1 MGGHLSAPALAEHP
15 KRKIPGEHRDR
26 PYSLLSSP
34 LGHAPP
40 DPHHSSG
47 KTPLALHILPRLL
60 TFAASAGATAIFEYE
75 TYKKTGA
82 TKLRRAEGVK
92 LCTLGEGE
100 PKEASRSGEPKG
112 SNFALCTCGGAV
124 APGICQK
131 CHVADP
137 IYWVAGARLLSGAG
151 CNRRPGRPRSQVCW
165 GKTNF
170 RCGALWS

>member
-47 KTPLALHILPRLL
+47 KTPLALHILPLLL

-92 LCTLGEGE
+92 LCTLHVRGSGCTGDL
-100 PKEASRSGEPKG
+100 PKVS
-112 SNFALCTCGGAV
+112 C
-124 APGICQK
+124 
-131 CHVADP
+131 
-137 IYWVAGARLLSGAG
+137 
-151 CNRRPGRPRSQVCW
+151 RRPHLLGGRSAI
-165 GKTNF
+165 
-170 RCGALWS
+170 ALGRGV